1 MASSPGGAPRRNLTT
16 AAVLDEIAHHRLPVT
31 GLDWLETVHVDGLD
45 ELAALV
51 DWMGRVSGQKSNQG
65 EATVLAWAQV
75 HNAVAVIDDRDA
87 VRVGRAGG
95 LEIWVSLRVIAESVR
110 DGRTT
115 EYVATTFVDAL
126 MSTGMRYPCPAG
138 GFVAWAKQNSLL

>member
-1 MASSPGGAPRRNLTT
+1 M
-16 AAVLDEIAHHRLPVT
+16 V
-31 GLDWLETVHVDGLD
+31 
-45 ELAALV
+45 
-51 DWMGRVSGQKSNQG
+51 RVSGHKSNQG

-95 LEIWVSLRVIAESVR
+95 LEVWGSLRLIAESIR

-115 EYVATTFVDAL
+115 DVATTCVDAL

-138 GFVAWAKQNSLL
+138 GFVAWAKQNNMR